1 MERWHVVL
9 CALLTVLAT
18 GVSLRWKDF
27 SQPDKVFIATPSASA
42 SVRSAQE
49 AAVSYLGDAM
59 NDVDGDL
66 VVSVSYGSKPDP
78 IWGEVEYPPTSSK
91 WYFKAEWR
99 MTTTGGG
106 YLFFKI
112 THDQYVNSPWRGNKL
127 E

>member
-1 MERWHVVL
+1 MVRWRVVL
-9 CALLTVLAT
+9 FASFFVLSSGASGT
-18 GVSLRWKDF
+18 LKDF
-27 SQPDKVFIATPSASA
+27 SQPEKVFIATISAFP

-78 IWGEVEYPPTSSK
+78 IWGEVEYPATSAK
-91 WYFKAEWR
+91 WYFKAVWR
-99 MTTTGGG
+99 ITTSGGG
-106 YLFFKI
+106 YLFLKI
-112 THDQYVNSPWRGNKL
+112 THDQYTNSPWRGNKL